1 MSFYVKRRCILD
13 DTELDE
19 IYEHLWE
26 RVCVQL
32 NFCHTNFNAL
42 YRILNENS
50 YKNILQYLETFKSEQ
65 VGEDEDIDEEELSK
79 PERHMTEKNN
89 ALKAKLNDYF
99 MNELDLDEYSKK
111 SKVDYVNNP
120 GGFQDDPI
128 AIERLIRNTQT
139 FIYMYCNE
147 MKLNGNV
154 IARIFHGIGT
164 PK

>member
-1 MSFYVKRRCILD
+1 MSFYVKRRCIESD
-13 DTELDE
+13 DELDQ
-19 IYEHLWE
+19 IYELLWN

-50 YKNILQYLETFKSEQ
+50 YKNVLQYLDTFTSEQ
-65 VGEDEDIDEEELSK
+65 IGEDEDIDPEELLK

-89 ALKAKLNDYF
+89 SLKAKLNEYF
-99 MNELDLDEYSKK
+99 MNNMNLEEYSKL
-111 SKVDYVNNP
+111 SKVDFVSNP
-120 GGFQDDPI
+120 PDYDKGSID
-128 AIERLIRNTQT
+128 RLISNVNQ

-147 MKLNGNV
+147 MKLNGNI